1 MCFIISIVMLVLSY
15 NFYISENT
23 LASVGSFLVSMF
35 FIYLMI
41 KNIIDVKNLKKKES
55 EKKNDS

>member
-23 LASVGSFLVSMF
+23 LAALGSFAVATF
-35 FIYLMI
+35 FIYLMV
-41 KNIIDVKNLKKKES
+41 KNTIYIKNLKKKES
-55 EKKNDS
+55 EKKSDS